1 MDGPSNCIVS
11 SGFHAICCISECT
24 ALMSA
29 VERGLR
35 APEAP
40 PEAVAALVAALP
52 SSTMPAH
59 RTLSGLQLIRL
70 RRIAGDNGG
79 HVPIHGRLFAQWM
92 HHAYPRECPYP
103 HEAGTTNP
111 LTPEDWMKETGQTEA
126 VASESEMMLHV
137 QNDQCASDAPH
148 SPGCS
153 EDMELPWSENE
164 ELPLVHPRPTMGAFA
179 PAATVVPW
187 CCEVGLAAAGVVGLA
202 LVALEYC
209 GIAQGHKQGVE
220 GPLAS
225 VVAQLR
231 AGLARKATLPLSL
244 LALAAYSLDLLRG
257 PALKCAFCMGLVLVA
272 AAQAVSAHASKP
284 QDSAVAEL
292 PF

>member
-103 HEAGTTNP
+103 HEVGTTNP
-111 LTPEDWMKETGQTEA
+111 LTPEDWMKETGQTES
-126 VASESEMMLHV
+126 VASDSEMMQHV

-153 EDMELPWSENE
+153 EDGELPWSEKE
-164 ELPLVHPRPTMGAFA
+164 ELLLVHPQ
-179 PAATVVPW
+179 PAAGAQATAGAGARW
-187 CCEVGLAAAGVVGLA
+187 YREVALLAAGLVCLA
-202 LVALEYC
+202 LFLALEHS
-209 GIAQGHKQGVE
+209 GAAQHHKVDR

-225 VVAQLR
+225 VAQPR
-231 AGLARKATLPLSL
+231 AGLARWVSVPLSL
-244 LALAAYSLDLLRG
+244 LALAAYALKLLQG
-257 PALKCAFCMGLVLVA
+257 PALACAFCAGLALVA
-272 AAQAVSAHASKP
+272 AAQAVSARASKRKGGA
-284 QDSAVAEL
+284 DAEL

>member
-103 HEAGTTNP
+103 HLAGSTKP
-111 LTPEDWMKETGQTEA
+111 SSVYGKLDAGEGKSI
-126 VASESEMMLHV
+126 VASHKEMEGEASVRQRKGAPLES
-137 QNDQCASDAPH
+137 APWVH
-148 SPGCS
+148 A
-153 EDMELPWSENE
+153 E
-164 ELPLVHPRPTMGAFA
+164 ELVDETAYAAVRAARPPAWMLVHGA
-179 PAATVVPW
+179 TD
-187 CCEVGLAAAGVVGLA
+187 LAACVTLLMVLSR
-202 LVALEYC
+202 
-209 GIAQGHKQGVE
+209 IAW
-220 GPLAS
+220 
-225 VVAQLR
+225 LR
-231 AGLARKATLPLSL
+231 VTRSRRTLT
-244 LALAAYSLDLLRG
+244 RRET
-257 PALKCAFCMGLVLVA
+257 
-272 AAQAVSAHASKP
+272 KP
-284 QDSAVAEL
+284 TQFL
-292 PF
+292 